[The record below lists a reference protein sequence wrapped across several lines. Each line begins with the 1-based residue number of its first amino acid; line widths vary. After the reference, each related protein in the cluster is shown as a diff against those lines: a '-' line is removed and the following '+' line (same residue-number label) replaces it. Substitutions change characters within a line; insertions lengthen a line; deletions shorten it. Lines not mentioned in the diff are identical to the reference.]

1 MNAIAKVILTIL
13 KIIALDNLIQK
24 YFWDINTICE
34 ILFKQL
40 FIFFYQNIYIYI
52 KLDEYRSFHFSKEI

>member
-24 YFWDINTICE
+24 YFWDINTIYE

-52 KLDEYRSFHFSKEI
+52 YILYIIYDI